1 MLTLVVLVRQNTVR
15 SRLSQGG
22 RGLKCVENS
31 NRYTAI
37 KNPNNPPG
45 FNNFEFSNRYK
56 SGFLPIH
63 FEVLPAVFLTT
74 SRRRCYLP
82 TARAIQYPVIHT
94 GDSNPA

>member
-1 MLTLVVLVRQNTVR
+1 MLTFVVLLQKNSAR
-15 SRLSQGG
+15 SQQSQ
-22 RGLKCVENS
+22 RGSSPANIENP

-56 SGFLPIH
+56 THFFSTGFPFLPA
-63 FEVLPAVFLTT
+63 LLLTT
-74 SRRRCYLP
+74 TRRRCYLP
-82 TARAIQYPVIHT
+82 TAHAIQYPAIHT

>member
-1 MLTLVVLVRQNTVR
+1 MLTSAVTVQKDSAR
-15 SRLSQGG
+15 SQLSQ
-22 RGLKCVENS
+22 RGSSRETIENP

-56 SGFLPIH
+56 TH
-63 FEVLPAVFLTT
+63 FFSICFAIPPAV
-74 SRRRCYLP
+74 P

-94 GDSNPA
+94 GDSNPV